1 MKIIRKDPMKRTLA
15 TRLVLV
21 ATTACTAQA
30 TDIQPTDAVPVAPTA
45 DTRMVPA
52 PVHELKNYN
61 PSQSLAPLALIELE
75 QLKGTL

>member
-1 MKIIRKDPMKRTLA
+1 MKRTLA

-30 TDIQPTDAVPVAPTA
+30 TDIQPPDAAPVAPTA